1 MAAERTPHVGRAIAP
16 GRLLL
21 LHLGVALLVVGG
33 AALYWFGFKAPAEHA
48 DARASQDARLQAYAS
63 ALRDRRDL
71 WELAAS
77 TLVRHVESQGSA
89 QTIAGV
95 ENLPAGARDALS
107 LQAISWW
114 PKPRNGAP
122 RYWARDGQGW
132 AEQSLNA
139 DDVLASVRDKPW
151 FVLADALAGEQC
163 LWSEREREAVS
174 QAIVVSCSRAVAD
187 RRGNVTGVL
196 RLSFGLDVFTH
207 ALQRPQ
213 PADSVADV
221 LLVSRNGSLIAAA
234 NGVVNEQRNLADI
247 GRARPDLSPL
257 MAGVY
262 ADAETW
268 RADVQTL
275 STFPASLTGLLQ
287 SANAAVSEAQARD
300 QLAGLWNAPATT
312 RPANWNACA
321 DDWCAYS
328 QAVPGTPWALVS
340 LGALPSPVSLARDT
354 LPAHLPLA
362 VFAIL
367 VLIGGLLG
375 YLLTLRGW
383 LRPMAQLLSPMARQD
398 TSARFDEN
406 LRGEWGVIAQALNAV
421 AAQRLPAAASGD
433 GSAAGAR
440 SLSPRLPLDQL
451 PVATVVVDN
460 SGRVRSAN
468 ALAMSLIDMAPGTNA
483 SDVFLRRES
492 DGSTISLA
500 ELPNEWLGEP
510 CVFRND
516 RIPGRYGISTLITSQ
531 PLSRIIMVAP
541 LPASSSQASPA
552 AATAAA
558 PEKLSSGMGGLRRAL
573 AQLTAPSTWI
583 SLQVQPEMVTPALA
597 APDAQNMFAEQLQAR
612 LEDRLEDGERMFLW
626 ARNHFVVMHARGLT
640 DERAQDL
647 RLAVQSTLIFLA
659 SERVRLKAKVDTVIV
674 RPHMNSE
681 EFDSLLHGVAV
692 GHDGEPGDRRVHD
705 QATLIRLVNKGFADQ
720 RFHLITEHGA
730 RPGSG
735 KAVAASAFRV
745 RPHLEDDEGFWMSA
759 REYQPVLQ
767 RLKRRGEH
775 DTWLIDAVHGA
786 LQTLGGEAP
795 EQILL
800 PLCGEAL
807 ANVNTSIAEKLGVLV
822 RDARVTSTTIYAL
835 LDAGESQEGDLPS
848 VQQLCTSLG
857 CRFALT
863 NVGLDTRSL
872 ALLEQLRPDM
882 MLLNETL
889 VESALTSPVIGVGL
903 ESLIRVGDKLKCQ
916 TVLPG
921 IHSDRG
927 LLIIEKLRPTLA
939 FGRAIGKPSPLP
951 FRAVA

>member
-21 LHLGVALLVVGG
+21 LHLSIALLVVGG
-33 AALYWFGFKAPAEHA
+33 AALYWFGLKVPAEHA
-48 DARASQDARLQAYAS
+48 DVRASQDARLQAYAS
-63 ALRDRRDL
+63 AIRDRRDL
-71 WELAAS
+71 WELAAA
-77 TLVRHVESQGSA
+77 TLVRHVESEGSA
-89 QTIAGV
+89 KTIAGV
-95 ENLPAGARDALS
+95 DALPSGARDTLA
-107 LQAISWW
+107 LQAVSWW
-114 PKPRNGAP
+114 PKSRNGAP

-132 AEQSLNA
+132 AEQALNA
-139 DDVLASVRDKPW
+139 DTVLASVRDKPW
-151 FVLADALAGEQC
+151 FVLADALAGAQC

-174 QAIVVSCSRAVAD
+174 QATVVSCSRAVVD
-187 RRGNVTGVL
+187 RRGTVLGVL
-196 RLSFGLDVFTH
+196 RLSFELDVFTT

-213 PADSVADV
+213 AADADTDV
-221 LLVSRNGSLIAAA
+221 LLVSRMGSLIAAA
-234 NGVVNEQRNLADI
+234 DTTVNDQRNLADI
-247 GRARPDLSPL
+247 GRARPELSPL
-257 MAGVY
+257 MAGVF
-262 ADAETW
+262 ADTETW
-268 RADVQTL
+268 RTDVQAL
-275 STFPASLTGLLQ
+275 SPFPASLAALLQ
-287 SANAAVSEAQARD
+287 SANAAVSEAEARE
-300 QLAGLWNAPATT
+300 QLAGLWNAPESTQ
-312 RPANWNACA
+312 PASWNACA
-321 DDWCAYS
+321 GDWCAYS

-340 LGALPSPVSLARDT
+340 LGALPSPVGLAREM
-354 LPAHLPLA
+354 LPAHMPLA
-362 VFAIL
+362 VFAVL

-383 LRPMAQLLSPMARQD
+383 LRPMARLLAPIARQD
-398 TSARFDEN
+398 TTARFDEN
-406 LRGEWGVIAQALNAV
+406 LRGEWGHIAQALNAV
-421 AAQRLPAAASGD
+421 AAPRLATATRD
-433 GSAAGAR
+433 GSAAGTR

-451 PVATVVVDN
+451 PVATIVVDSN
-460 SGRVRSAN
+460 GRVRSAN
-468 ALAMSLIDMAPGTNA
+468 ALAISLIDVAPGSDASNA
-483 SDVFLRRES
+483 FLRRES

-516 RIPGRYGISTLITSQ
+516 RIPGRYGISTLVTGA

-541 LPASSSQASPA
+541 LPASSSPASPA
-552 AATAAA
+552 ATSVAA
-558 PEKLSSGMGGLRRAL
+558 PEKLSSGLGGLRRAL

-583 SLQVQPEMVTPALA
+583 SLQVQPELVTPALA
-597 APDAQNMFAEQLQAR
+597 APDAQTMFAEQLQAR
-612 LEDRLEDGERMFLW
+612 LEDRLEDGERIFLW
-626 ARNHFVVMHARGLT
+626 SRNHFVIMHARGLT

-705 QATLIRLVNKGFADQ
+705 QATLIQLVNKGFADQ

-730 RPGSG
+730 RPGAG

-745 RPHLEDDEGFWMSA
+745 RPHLEDDEGFWMGA

-775 DTWLIDAVHGA
+775 DTWLIDAVHEA

-822 RDARVTSTTIYAL
+822 RDARVTSTTIFAL
-835 LDAGESQEGDLPS
+835 LDAGESQESDLPS

-863 NVGLDTRSL
+863 NIGLDTRSL

-889 VESALTSPVIGVGL
+889 VETALTSPVISVGL
-903 ESLIRVGDKLKCQ
+903 ESLVRVGDKLKCQ

-927 LLIIEKLRPTLA
+927 LLIVEKLRPTLA